1 MGKKRGVFGLW
12 FNPPAEA
19 VLGKGD
25 IYFPDYDSYAWS
37 RPSDSRELLMILLK
51 EDSEGENQTCRRRL
65 KICLIGGK
73 ITSSGDLRC

>member
-19 VLGKGD
+19 ALGKGD

-37 RPSDSRELLMILLK
+37 RSSDSRELLMIC
-51 EDSEGENQTCRRRL
+51 SRRTVRV
-65 KICLIGGK
+65 KTKHAGGDWKYAPSGGK
-73 ITSSGDLRC
+73 SLPEGT